1 MNANNNESH
10 FTVINPATGDV
21 VDTCRNCSD
30 EELENAVTAANQAFK
45 SWSKTTDEV
54 RSNVLNKMADFV
66 EKKSTKLARLLTLE
80 QGKQLKGLVAEFE
93 VSIVCDWLRATAAMK
108 LEDKLLENNGESPA
122 ILVRK
127 SVGVVA
133 SITPWN
139 WPLMIATWHIAPA
152 IRVGWQ

>member
-1 MNANNNESH
+1 
-10 FTVINPATGDV
+10 
-21 VDTCRNCSD
+21 
-30 EELENAVTAANQAFK
+30 
-45 SWSKTTDEV
+45 
-54 RSNVLNKMADFV
+54 
-66 EKKSTKLARLLTLE
+66 
-80 QGKQLKGLVAEFE
+80 

-127 SVGVVA
+127 PVGVVA